1 MIRYLHGVS
10 SLVVRKVQ
18 STDSVKMIK
27 LLKMIDDLLCF
38 MLEQLR
44 IVLKMNR
51 VVLFSGVKK
60 FVMSND
66 AAEFSLRVLEWY
78 EITP

>member
-1 MIRYLHGVS
+1 MLYARA
-10 SLVVRKVQ
+10 
-18 STDSVKMIK
+18 TEDSIENDG
-27 LLKMIDDLLCF
+27 LTL
-38 MLEQLR
+38 
-44 IVLKMNR
+44 NR

-60 FVMSND
+60 IVMSND

>member
-1 MIRYLHGVS
+1 
-10 SLVVRKVQ
+10 
-18 STDSVKMIK
+18 MIK